1 MPVLL
6 GYTRGEVMIKF
17 EHNMLV
23 LNGIMTKE
31 DVSAI
36 NEYSKL
42 VRKQTQE
49 ETVKFLEG
57 LLEER
62 SGINLQGAIGLLRE
76 YFGTSN

>member
-1 MPVLL
+1 
-6 GYTRGEVMIKF
+6 MIKF

-23 LNGIMTKE
+23 LNGIMTGE

>member
-1 MPVLL
+1 
-6 GYTRGEVMIKF
+6 MIKF

-31 DVSAI
+31 DVGAI

>member
-1 MPVLL
+1 
-6 GYTRGEVMIKF
+6 MIKF